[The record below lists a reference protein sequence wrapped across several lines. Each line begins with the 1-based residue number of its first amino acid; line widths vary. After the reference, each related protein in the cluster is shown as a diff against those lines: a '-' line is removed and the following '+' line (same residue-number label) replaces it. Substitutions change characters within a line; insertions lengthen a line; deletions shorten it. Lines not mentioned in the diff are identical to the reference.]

1 MLPPDLLA
9 ILRCP
14 ETRQPLVVA
23 DADALAFANARI
35 AAGSVRDANGELVSA
50 PLTEALA
57 TADGQRIYPVREGIP
72 ILLVE
77 EVIAR

>member
-1 MLPPDLLA
+1 MLAPDLLA

-23 DADALAFANARI
+23 DADTLAFANALI
-35 AAGSVRDANGELVSA
+35 ATGGVRDVNGEPVRE

-57 TADGQRIYPVREGIP
+57 TADGRRVYPVREGIP

-77 EVIAR
+77 EAIAR

>member
-1 MLPPDLLA
+1 MFPPDLLA

-14 ETRQPLVVA
+14 ETRQPLILA
-23 DADALAFANARI
+23 DTDALAFANARI
-35 AAGSVRDANGELVSA
+35 AAGSVRDANGEPVSA

-57 TADGQRIYPVREGIP
+57 TTDGRRIYPVREGIP